1 MKSKQLIAT
10 GKNNRNPQ
18 QGYTLIEVL
27 IAMAIFAIGILAV
40 GSMQISAINSNA
52 NSRNSTTLVTYAK
65 DRAEDLMTIAY
76 DDVVDLS
83 VGEHSVGAG
92 SFTQAT
98 DGIDNDED
106 GQIDEAGETGHIS
119 IQWNVIEADL
129 TGDTINDSKIITVTV
144 TRTVGSS
151 QRKASLDFVKAYM

>member
-10 GKNNRNPQ
+10 RKNNCDPQ

-27 IAMAIFAIGILAV
+27 IAMAIFAVGILAV
-40 GSMQISAINSNA
+40 GSMQISAINTNA
-52 NSRNSTTLVTYAK
+52 GSRNSTTVVTYAK
-65 DRAEDLMTIAY
+65 DRAEDLMALEY
-76 DDVVDLS
+76 SHADLDPDVAVNP
-83 VGEHSVGAG
+83 HAP
-92 SFTQAT
+92 AANA

-129 TGDTINDSKIITVTV
+129 TGDGINDSKVISITVT
-144 TRTVGSS
+144 RAVGTS
-151 QRKASLDFVKAYM
+151 QRRASLDFVRANM